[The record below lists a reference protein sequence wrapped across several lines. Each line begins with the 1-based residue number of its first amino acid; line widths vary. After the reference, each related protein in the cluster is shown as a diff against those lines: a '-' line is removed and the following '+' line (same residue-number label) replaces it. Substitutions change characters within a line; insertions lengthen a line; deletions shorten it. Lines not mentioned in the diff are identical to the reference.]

1 MNIAHKIETNA
12 FPKLN
17 IMSTNEEF
25 TVGDA
30 NSNMD
35 IVTWEDTECT
45 KIYQDALSAQAKM
58 TIAIVVPVSIIL
70 LGGIYYFHRR
80 ALKKQELRNRRKF
93 AERIAE
99 TVNLVGSTRKLTPDA
114 VAQEFKTICKTSCS
128 SDGCITREALWE
140 FLDSG
145 KVGTLSKKDFD
156 AMFAAIDLDQ
166 DGIVDFLEFA
176 AYLGRCGDELEEA
189 KQRRSTVYDN
199 DEAWKKISRSVSM
212 VMVDQGGTEEAL

>member
-1 MNIAHKIETNA
+1 
-12 FPKLN
+12 
-17 IMSTNEEF
+17 MSTNEEF

-30 NSNMD
+30 NSTME

-45 KIYQDALSAQAKM
+45 QIYQDALSTQAKM
-58 TIAIVVPVSIIL
+58 TVGIVVPVTVIL
-70 LGGIYYFHRR
+70 LGAIYYFHRR
-80 ALKKQELRNRRKF
+80 ALKQQELRNRRKF

-99 TVNLVGSTRKLTPDA
+99 TVNLVGSSRKLTPDA

-140 FLDSG
+140 FLESG

-156 AMFAAIDLDQ
+156 AMFVAIDADQ
-166 DGIVDFLEFA
+166 DGKVDFLEFA
-176 AYLGRCGDELEEA
+176 AYLGRCGEELEIA
-189 KQRRSTVYDN
+189 KQRRATVYDN

-212 VMVDQGGTEEAL
+212 VMVDQSGVEQTL